1 VKQIESLDKVLQQL
15 ESLSLE
21 QLLEFATEINRL
33 VQTKIASLARDE
45 QRKNA
50 TGNVVED
57 DIDEYSPSLSFVKD
71 RKDKEDNSVE
81 NVTALIE
88 EWMGEESGYDE
99 ETYPQIEAALNQD
112 RVSL

>member
-1 VKQIESLDKVLQQL
+1 MKQIESLDKILQQL

-33 VQTKIASLARDE
+33 VQSKIASLARDE
-45 QRKNA
+45 RRKNA
-50 TGNVVED
+50 TGNVAED
-57 DIDEYSPSLSFVKD
+57 DIDEYSPSLSFVKA

-81 NVTALIE
+81 NVTTLIE